1 MADTINETMQAQAR
15 KNMEAAQDQ
24 LLKNTVTVQEQSRR
38 TAATMQEQFQQ
49 AAATSQNL
57 FQQNLALVQDQWRQG
72 LSIMQ
77 EQTRQGAALMQDQ
90 SQRLAEQWRGGNVA
104 PVEAAQQAQQAWLE
118 GVERLTAQ
126 SAQVSNSAFAATWE
140 SWQTLFGVLNRNQ
153 EQSEQWLR
161 QALEQNQV
169 ARESA
174 ARVLRDL
181 GEQAQRTQREF
192 QTALAESARTAV
204 GAMQAPDQVQPAI
217 ASADKL
223 DELHRKLDDLAA
235 KVEALTAAKA
245 VPATKPPAK
254 A

>member
-1 MADTINETMQAQAR
+1 MADTINETMQVQAR
-15 KNMEAAQDQ
+15 KNMADAQDQ
-24 LLKNTVTVQEQSRR
+24 LLKNTATIQEQGRR
-38 TAATMQEQFQQ
+38 TAATVQEQFQQ

-72 LSIMQ
+72 LTIMQ
-77 EQTRQGAALMQDQ
+77 EQSHQGASLLQDQ
-90 SQRLAEQWRGGNVA
+90 SQRLAEQWRGTNVA
-104 PVEAAQQAQQAWLE
+104 PAEAAQQAQQAWLE

-140 SWQTLFGVLNRNQ
+140 SWQALFGVLNRNQ

-161 QALEQNQV
+161 QALEQNQ
-169 ARESA
+169 A
-174 ARVLRDL
+174 ARDTAARLLRDL

-192 QTALAESARTAV
+192 QSALAESARTAV
-204 GAMQAPDQVQPAI
+204 AGMQMPADSQAQAP
-217 ASADKL
+217 SAEAL
-223 DELHRKLDDLAA
+223 DELHRKIDDLAA

-245 VPATKPPAK
+245 TFSPKAPAK